1 MIMFVFFVA
10 MLLLAVFTDKSERM
24 ILESTDVG
32 YADSEI
38 FIANEELRNNSK

>member
-1 MIMFVFFVA
+1 
-10 MLLLAVFTDKSERM
+10 MLLLAVFADKSERL

-38 FIANEELRNNSK
+38 FIADEDLSNNSK